1 MDQPVIKQ
9 VVCPHCSAVNR
20 VPDARLEQHPNCGQ
34 CHQALFSAAPV
45 ALTSATFQKHLDRND
60 IPLLVDFWA
69 PWCGPCLSMA
79 PQYAQAADLLEPRV
93 RLAKVDTDA
102 EQALG
107 ARFNIRSI
115 PTLALFHGGREVARQ
130 SGAIGSADIVRWV
143 QSHVRARDSAG

>member
-34 CHQALFSAAPV
+34 CHQPLFTAAPV
-45 ALTSATFQKHLDRND
+45 ALTGATFQKHVDRND

-79 PQYAQAADLLEPRV
+79 PQYAQAAGLLEPRV

-107 ARFNIRSI
+107 AQFNIRSI
-115 PTLALFHGGREVARQ
+115 PTLALFQGGREVARQ
-130 SGAIGSADIVRWV
+130 TGAIGSADIVRWV
-143 QSHVRARDSAG
+143 QSHIRARESAG